1 MILRP
6 ETPQSYTMNPSHDM
20 NIEEKVGWN
29 NERTKVVAS
38 ASFYWNEVENPPK
51 GESPTHYRSL
61 NKTFRASLEHAF
73 GEKNKLYAVY
83 YGDFYTRKTVY
94 DLIDLADSTNATSH
108 EQTARLT
115 DIYSPLKNVEIV
127 GGIEWNWTRNYNKMQ
142 YGKEQTVRK
151 VNDANVFVQ
160 VDWQILPELDLVG
173 GFRYTHHSVFGDA
186 YTPKVNLMYAP
197 GSFKFR
203 AGYSRGFKAPGLTE
217 LYSDFDM
224 GSVSHN
230 VGNPDLKPEYSN
242 YLSVSAE
249 YTYNG
254 RLNASVEG
262 YQNTIKDKIN
272 SFVIDVEDP
281 EPGQLGAEMLMQS
294 GGRGVYAGQKEH

>member
-1 MILRP
+1 M
-6 ETPQSYTMNPSHDM
+6 
-20 NIEEKVGWN
+20 
-29 NERTKVVAS
+29 
-38 ASFYWNEVENPPK
+38 
-51 GESPTHYRSL
+51 
-61 NKTFRASLEHAF
+61 EHAF

-173 GFRYTHHSVFGDA
+173 GFRYTHHSVFGDGV
-186 YTPKVNLMYAP
+186 YPE
-197 GSFKFR
+197 SKF
-203 AGYSRGFKAPGLTE
+203 
-217 LYSDFDM
+217 
-224 GSVSHN
+224 
-230 VGNPDLKPEYSN
+230 
-242 YLSVSAE
+242 
-249 YTYNG
+249 
-254 RLNASVEG
+254 
-262 YQNTIKDKIN
+262 
-272 SFVIDVEDP
+272 DVC
-281 EPGQLGAEMLMQS
+281 PGQF
-294 GGRGVYAGQKEH
+294 